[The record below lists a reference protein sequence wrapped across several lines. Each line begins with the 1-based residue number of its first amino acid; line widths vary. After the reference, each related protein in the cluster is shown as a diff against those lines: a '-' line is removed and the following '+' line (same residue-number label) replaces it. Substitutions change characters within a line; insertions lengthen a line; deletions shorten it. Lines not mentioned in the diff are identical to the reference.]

1 MRWGQTAALLLLVVG
16 TGCARQRVVRLETG
30 QGRALEYRPPSW
42 DGSVAVEGDAFEE
55 ALARLVLELPLSL
68 RPSEAGWLV
77 RASSQGRTMDSV
89 MQGALRRDYG
99 RWCRAHEAPGD
110 CLSLLED
117 GLRLDAGD
125 RLKVAL
131 GLSLDPM
138 HESIADAV
146 EETLNPTFFKAV
158 VVSALVSWVV
168 LAAAPEPLFTKAA
181 AVVAVVL
188 LAYMGGDAF
197 LALVAACRELHAA
210 AGRATT
216 FEELEEAGE
225 RFGRVVGTEGARV
238 FVLAMALVVGRGA
251 TGGGSWLASRM
262 PLLPGFAEASA
273 LGASQFGV
281 NLAAAGQVSAVAVV
295 DGALAIH
302 LAPAAVAMAARG
314 DTEDH
319 HLATIRN
326 EKSTARGGPWTPR
339 FRDLFK
345 RAGMELKDPENVVPV
360 PGHKGPHP
368 QEYHQRVYQRLEAAT
383 RNCRGISECRSAL
396 TEELRVLAEEASTPG
411 TVLNRLLTRGKQP

>member
-1 MRWGQTAALLLLVVG
+1 M
-16 TGCARQRVVRLETG
+16 
-30 QGRALEYRPPSW
+30 
-42 DGSVAVEGDAFEE
+42 FEA

-68 RPSEAGWLV
+68 RPAEAGWLV
-77 RASSQGRTMDSV
+77 RASSQGRTMDAV

-99 RWCRAHEAPGD
+99 RWCEAHEAPGD
-110 CLSLLED
+110 CLSLLEN
-117 GLRLDAGD
+117 GLGLDAGD

-138 HESIADAV
+138 HESLADAV

-181 AVVAVVL
+181 AVVAVVM

-216 FEELEEAGE
+216 FQELEEAGE
-225 RFGRVVGTEGARV
+225 RFGRVVGTQGARV
-238 FVLAMALVVGRGA
+238 FVLAISLVVGRGTA
-251 TGGGSWLASRM
+251 GGTTWLASRM

-273 LGASQFGV
+273 LGASQVGV

-295 DGALAIH
+295 EGTIAITLAPTAVAMSALGSGGGSPGAAGLPPGGPGEWVRVNESMPERARRFQSQATGVPEGYVYRVRAGGEQADFDGFDPRDGAL
-302 LAPAAVAMAARG
+302 LEVKGPGYARFL
-314 DTEDH
+314 DDKQDPK
-319 HLATIRN
+319 AFFQ
-326 EKSTARGGPWTPR
+326 GGPKAR
-339 FRDLFK
+339 EQAERQFRVAQGSK
-345 RAGMELKDPENVVPV
+345 VRWIV
-360 PGHKGPHP
+360 
-368 QEYHQRVYQRLEAAT
+368 
-383 RNCRGISECRSAL
+383 
-396 TEELRVLAEEASTPG
+396 AEEEFAVSLRKLFASYKLKIDVVHLP
-411 TVLNRLLTRGKQP
+411 PIP